1 MIAGGRVLSVLLS
14 ALLGGFALGQAAPNF
29 QYFSRACAAGGKCF
43 ALIERRPQL
52 QSPDTYIP
60 PDADPSASPTLEL
73 RGVDFAYPTRP
84 DVMVACNLNIVV
96 PEGHTV
102 ALVGESGS
110 GKSTAVSLTQRF
122 YDPTRGQVGMN
133 PAATD
138 RLRPLFLFNMCYV
151 SFLEPVQGENSNDV
165 YVMTGH

>member
-1 MIAGGRVLSVLLS
+1 MLAGGKVLSVLLA

-43 ALIERRPQL
+43 ALIERRPRL
-52 QSPDTYIP
+52 QSPDTYTP
-60 PDADPSASPTLEL
+60 PDADARTSPTLEL

-122 YDPTRGQVGMN
+122 YDPTRGQVGSFQK
-133 PAATD
+133 PLTD
-138 RLRPLFLFNMCYV
+138 QA
-151 SFLEPVQGENSNDV
+151 SF
-165 YVMTGH
+165 